1 MRTWNK
7 VFEIG
12 APKTGTSSLGRA
24 YEILGL
30 SHRGYSPIIS
40 RKYAE
45 TRDHTEILEI
55 AKDYDAFEDNPW
67 HAPGLYKIFDNAFPN
82 CKYILLIRDLESWIK
97 SYEHHFSA
105 EKNYNNIQHK
115 YLIKNFAAKKDE
127 IAKRFTMMYAEIKE
141 YFKDRPNDLLVM
153 NICAGEGWEK
163 LCPFLGLPIPNEP
176 FPNIY
181 KTLSTKQR
189 IIQKIKN
196 INQRIFCQIKKNL

>member
-30 SHRGYSPIIS
+30 RHRGYSPIIS

-45 TRDHTEILEI
+45 TGDHTEILEV
-55 AKDYDAFEDNPW
+55 AKNFDAFEDHPW
-67 HAPGLYKIFDNAFPN
+67 HAPGLYKIFDMAFPN
-82 CKYILLIRDLESWIK
+82 SKYILLIRDLESWMK
-97 SYEHHFSA
+97 SFEHHFSA

-115 YLIKNFAAKKDE
+115 YLIKDFEAKKDE
-127 IAKRFTMMYAEIKE
+127 IVKHFVSRYGEVRE

-163 LCPFLGLPIPNEP
+163 LCPFLELPIPNKP
-176 FPNIY
+176 FPYVY
-181 KTLSTKQR
+181 KTQNRNQR
-189 IIQKIKN
+189 IIQKIRN
-196 INQRIFCQIKKNL
+196 ISQRIFCQIKNNV